1 MLIFGNQNL
10 TTTVRAE
17 KYVLVIMPLPQHD
30 IQLVRNRLVVQ
41 YVELHLSGIHVIIT
55 TRWAIRTDIPVVRTS
70 FGIPEIYQSSLALEA
85 VIQTSKQM
93 MIQYNY
99 TEPTLKRGIFYILK
113 FSPKKQ
119 NT

>member
-17 KYVLVIMPLPQHD
+17 KHVLIIMSMPQHG
-30 IQLVRNRLVVQ
+30 IQFVRNRLIGQ
-41 YVELHLSGIHVIIT
+41 YIELHLSGIHTIIAT
-55 TRWAIRTDIPVVRTS
+55 SQAIRTDIPVVQTS
-70 FGIPEIYQSSLALEA
+70 FSIPEIYQSSLALEA

-99 TEPTLKRGIFYILK
+99 TEST
-113 FSPKKQ
+113 
-119 NT
+119 